1 MKIDKSSNF
10 ILLWILAYM
19 TALAPLATDMYLPS
33 MGAVQESF
41 QTTSANTQLSITVF
55 FVAFAFGQLLYGP
68 ISDALGRRKPLV
80 VGIII
85 YTLTSFACA
94 AADSISL
101 FVCLRFLQ
109 ALGGC
114 AGVVIA
120 RAIINDKFDIKQG
133 ASAMA
138 VMMMVGSLA
147 PMLAPSVGSLIA
159 KYAPWQVIFVL
170 LGVFG
175 LMLLALMLWG
185 LQETVPPEKQTALNL
200 PSVFRN
206 YAAIVRDRDFMM
218 LVLTFSLPLSAL
230 FAYITT
236 ASFVFQDHF
245 HLSAQGFGIL
255 FGVNALGSTTFSMV
269 NAKIVRSVSP
279 YTILQ
284 YAFWAMLLF
293 VGAMMVISLFDA
305 GFWWFEGALFLTMGM
320 IGFIAPNAALLAMDR
335 FRQNS
340 GAASAVLGMTQ
351 FAIAGLVSFLAGA
364 LHANTPG
371 RLSVMMALCV
381 LAGALVY
388 RLLHRDLAGTAP
400 RP

>member
-185 LQETVPPEKQTALNL
+185 LQETVPPEKQSPLNL

>member
-1 MKIDKSSNF
+1 
-10 ILLWILAYM
+10 
-19 TALAPLATDMYLPS
+19 
-33 MGAVQESF
+33 
-41 QTTSANTQLSITVF
+41 
-55 FVAFAFGQLLYGP
+55 
-68 ISDALGRRKPLV
+68 
-80 VGIII
+80 
-85 YTLTSFACA
+85 
-94 AADSISL
+94 
-101 FVCLRFLQ
+101 
-109 ALGGC
+109 
-114 AGVVIA
+114 
-120 RAIINDKFDIKQG
+120 
-133 ASAMA
+133 
-138 VMMMVGSLA
+138 
-147 PMLAPSVGSLIA
+147 
-159 KYAPWQVIFVL
+159 
-170 LGVFG
+170 
-175 LMLLALMLWG
+175 
-185 LQETVPPEKQTALNL
+185 
-200 PSVFRN
+200 
-206 YAAIVRDRDFMM
+206 
-218 LVLTFSLPLSAL
+218 
-230 FAYITT
+230 
-236 ASFVFQDHF
+236 
-245 HLSAQGFGIL
+245 AQGFGIL

-293 VGAMMVISLFDA
+293 VAAMMVISLFDA

-351 FAIAGLVSFLAGA
+351 FAIAGMVSFLAGV

>member
-1 MKIDKSSNF
+1 MF
-10 ILLWILAYM
+10 
-19 TALAPLATDMYLPS
+19 
-33 MGAVQESF
+33 
-41 QTTSANTQLSITVF
+41 
-55 FVAFAFGQLLYGP
+55 
-68 ISDALGRRKPLV
+68 
-80 VGIII
+80 
-85 YTLTSFACA
+85 
-94 AADSISL
+94 
-101 FVCLRFLQ
+101 LRFLQ

-147 PMLAPSVGSLIA
+147 PMLAPSVGSFIA
-159 KYAPWQVIFVL
+159 QYAPWQLIFVL
-170 LGVFG
+170 LGIFG
-175 LMLLALMLWG
+175 MMLLAMMLWG

-200 PSVFRN
+200 ASVFRN
-206 YAAIVRDRDFMM
+206 YASILHDRRFMI

-245 HLSAQGFGIL
+245 HLSAQAFGIL
-255 FGVNALGSTTFSMV
+255 FGALGSTTFSMI

-279 YTILQ
+279 YTILK
-284 YAFWAMLLF
+284 YAFLAMLLF
-293 VGAMMVISLFDA
+293 VAAMMVISLLEA
-305 GFWWFEGALFLTMGM
+305 GFWWFESALFLTMGM

-351 FAIAGLVSFLAGA
+351 FAIAGMVSFLAGV

-388 RLLHRDLAGTAP
+388 RLLHRNLGGEAP
-400 RP
+400 PR

>member
-19 TALAPLATDMYLPS
+19 SALAPLATDMYLPS

-94 AADSISL
+94 VANSIHL
-101 FVCLRFLQ
+101 FVFLRFLQ

-159 KYAPWQVIFVL
+159 EYAPWQMIFVL
-170 LGVFG
+170 LGIFG
-175 LMLLALMLWG
+175 LMLLAMMLWG
-185 LQETVPPEKQTALNL
+185 VQETVPPEKQTALNL
-200 PSVFRN
+200 ASVFRN
-206 YAAIVRDRDFMM
+206 YASILHDRRFMI

-236 ASFVFQDHF
+236 ASFIFQDHF
-245 HLSAQGFGIL
+245 HLSAQAFGIL
-255 FGVNALGSTTFSMV
+255 FGVNALGSTTFSMI

-279 YTILQ
+279 YTILK
-284 YAFWAMLLF
+284 YAFLAMLLF
-293 VGAMMVISLFDA
+293 VAAMMVISLLEA
-305 GFWWFEGALFLTMGM
+305 GFWWFESALFLTMGM

-351 FAIAGLVSFLAGA
+351 FAIAGMVSFLAGA

-388 RLLHRDLAGTAP
+388 RLLHRNLAGEAP
-400 RP
+400 PR

>member
-101 FVCLRFLQ
+101 FVFLRFLQ

-206 YAAIVRDRDFMM
+206 YAAIVQDRCFMM

-236 ASFVFQDHF
+236 ASFVFQDQF
-245 HLSAQGFGIL
+245 HLSAQAFGIL
-255 FGVNALGSTTFSMV
+255 FGVNALGSTTFSMI
-269 NAKIVRSVSP
+269 NAKIVRTVSP
-279 YTILQ
+279 YTILK
-284 YAFWAMLLF
+284 YAFGAMLFF
-293 VGAMMVISLFDA
+293 VAAMMVISLLEA

-351 FAIAGLVSFLAGA
+351 FAIAGMVSFLAGV

-388 RLLHRDLAGTAP
+388 RRLHREQAGETP
-400 RP
+400 PL